1 MQSSSELP
9 TVYTVRLSTGF
20 SRGSGLEEP
29 SAGVQLCLIGES
41 GEALLHYVP
50 PIFDPQKLQ
59 SELEAINKVRIPLQS
74 KALHLY
80 LSAKN

>member
-1 MQSSSELP
+1 MPYLQESADQQ

-29 SAGVQLCLIGES
+29 DAGVQLCLVGED
-41 GEALLHYVP
+41 GHALLHTIS

-59 SELEAINKVRIPLQS
+59 LELEAINKVNT
-74 KALHLY
+74 AL
-80 LSAKN
+80 S